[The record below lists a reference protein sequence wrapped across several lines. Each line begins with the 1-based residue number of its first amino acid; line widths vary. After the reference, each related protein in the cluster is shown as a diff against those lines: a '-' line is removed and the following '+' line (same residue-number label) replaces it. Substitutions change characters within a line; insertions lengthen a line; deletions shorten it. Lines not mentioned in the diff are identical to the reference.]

1 MKFNQIFTSNM
12 VLPKGKI
19 LHFYGEGDGE
29 GIIEFAGVKK
39 SVISENGVWS
49 VDYSPMEYGGPYE
62 IKLICKDNMIVLSD
76 VYIGEVYIFAGQSN
90 MQFEIHES
98 SYPKE
103 KWLSNEN
110 IRLFNTLRVE
120 EGEYFLPEH
129 GWVKAESETV
139 GYWPAIPY
147 LTATGLSKN
156 GIKVGAISCFQGAS
170 VIESWVPKGTFEN
183 AGVNIPIDDRH
194 KDHVH
199 EWFSK
204 WNGDSQLY
212 DFTFKKIAPFSV
224 SGIVWYQ
231 GESDTSVPEGS
242 VYDIELCELIK
253 VWRRDLEDED
263 LPFIVIQIADYDERN
278 DEGWRLVQEAQL
290 RVQNMLH
297 NVKTVVCRDIC
308 ESDNIHPPTKDGLS
322 LRIVSALSEYL

>member
-1 MKFNQIFTSNM
+1 MKLNNIFTSNM
-12 VLPKGKI
+12 IMPKGKV
-19 LHFYGEGDGE
+19 LHFYGDGE
-29 GIIEFAGVKK
+29 GCATIEFAGIKK
-39 SVISENGVWS
+39 TVNSKNGRWS
-49 VDYSPMEYGGPYE
+49 VDYSPMDYGGPYKL
-62 IKLICKDNMIVLSD
+62 KLICGDEITVHSD
-76 VYIGEVYIFAGQSN
+76 IYIGEVYIFAGQSN
-90 MQFEIHES
+90 MQFKIHES

-103 KWLSNEN
+103 KWVSNDN
-110 IRLFNTLRVE
+110 IRLFNTERVE
-120 EGEYFLPEH
+120 EGEYFAPEH
-129 GWVKAESETV
+129 GWIKAEAETV

-156 GIKVGAISCFQGAS
+156 GIKIGAISCFQGAS
-170 VIESWVPKGTFEN
+170 VIESWVPMGTFEN

-212 DFTFKKIAPFSV
+212 DFTFKKIAPFNV

-253 VWRRDLEDED
+253 VWRRDLRDED

-290 RVQNMLH
+290 RVQNMLP
-297 NVKTVVCRDIC
+297 NVKTVISRDIC
-308 ESDNIHPPTKDGLS
+308 ESSNIHPPTKD
-322 LRIVSALSEYL
+322 ILSERVVKAICELK